1 MIKNTLIILFI
12 LGVLY
17 YCSKNVETFGQSPY
31 RAKRD
36 IEKKIEIH
44 HSNVLEIG
52 HDEDNNKIFQFKGK
66 MFKMNEDNVLEVS
79 EPKKINYKQ
88 IPLKLPVIIT
98 PDSIKSQIPLK
109 FNDYTFTGLLNNYF
123 YKQYYILY
131 EKEYKEEPDMKNFK
145 DKLYNYILAKKENN
159 DLKIIHNIPPRTRVR
174 PGDSIYFSYGNY
186 QLGPLIFI

>member
-1 MIKNTLIILFI
+1 MKPFT
-12 LGVLY
+12 
-17 YCSKNVETFGQSPY
+17 K
-31 RAKRD
+31 
-36 IEKKIEIH
+36 
-44 HSNVLEIG
+44 
-52 HDEDNNKIFQFKGK
+52 
-66 MFKMNEDNVLEVS
+66 
-79 EPKKINYKQ
+79 KKINYKQ

-186 QLGPLIFI
+186 QLGPLIFV